1 VTTYHDG
8 LVTGTTAPV
17 REPDDVKDTVRSVYQ
32 RVAAEYD
39 ERIPGA
45 GPSDD
50 MFTAAE
56 RGFLLTKVQ
65 AGQQVLDMGCGTGRF
80 TVPMAELG
88 AEVTGLDLSR
98 AMLDV
103 AGGKLAARGLKA
115 ELREGDM
122 AHLPFPDE
130 SFDVVTS
137 MLALMHIPLQ
147 DRPAVWSEVR
157 RVLRPG
163 GKMLLGVKNSLIEQ
177 FFKADR
183 FASVDVTDVETKELV
198 FTGTRNGEEY
208 TAPWYSFSPQELNAL
223 FAAEGM
229 VVTQLR
235 GNSPLAVWLADE
247 VLNDPGVALAVQAFE
262 RTLSDT
268 PPFNHLGY
276 HLLVEAVK
284 PRH

>member
-1 VTTYHDG
+1 MTTYDQN
-8 LVTGTTAPV
+8 LSADTTAPP
-17 REPDDVKDTVRSVYQ
+17 REAAEVKDTVRSVYQ
-32 RVAAEYD
+32 RVAEEYD

-56 RGFLLTKVQ
+56 RSFLLNKVK
-65 AGQQVLDMGCGTGRF
+65 AGQRVLDMGCGTGRF
-80 TVPMAELG
+80 TVPMAERG
-88 AEVTGLDLSR
+88 AQVTGLDLSR

-103 AGGKLAARGLKA
+103 LGGKLAARGLHA

-122 AHLPFPDE
+122 AALPFPDE

-147 DRPAVWSEVR
+147 DRPKVFAEVR

-163 GKMLLGVKNSLIEQ
+163 GRMLLGVKNSLIERL
-177 FFKADR
+177 FKGDR
-183 FASVDVTDVETKELV
+183 FASVDVTDVTAKELV
-198 FTGTRNGEEY
+198 FTRTRTGEEY
-208 TAPWYSFSPQELNAL
+208 TAPWYSFSPQDLNAL
-223 FAAEGM
+223 FATEGM

-247 VLNDPGVALAVQAFE
+247 VLSDPAVALAVQSFE
-262 RTLSDT
+262 RTLCDT